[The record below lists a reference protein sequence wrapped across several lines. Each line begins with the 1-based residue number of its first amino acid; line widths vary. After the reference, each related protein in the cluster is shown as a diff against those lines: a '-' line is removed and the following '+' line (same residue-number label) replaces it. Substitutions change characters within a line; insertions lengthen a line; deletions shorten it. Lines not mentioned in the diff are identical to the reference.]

1 MQSSFSKFRWRAIG
15 GFTCSALVA
24 FLSLGATSALALD
37 QGAQAPSFTLRSL
50 SGEEVSSS
58 SLAGQVVYVD
68 FWASWC
74 GPCKHTLPW
83 MSEIQKKFSAQG
95 LKVVAINLDT
105 DPAAAQKALK
115 DIDVAYQVLLDP
127 EKKAV
132 SLFEPPK
139 MPSSFLI
146 DRHGKIR
153 LVHGGFRAGDEAALE
168 EEIARLVKES

>member
-1 MQSSFSKFRWRAIG
+1 MYSLFNKLRWRAIG
-15 GFTCSALVA
+15 SV
-24 FLSLGATSALALD
+24 TSAVLVGVLCTGVSSASALD
-37 QGAQAPSFTLRSL
+37 QGTQAPSFSLRSL
-50 SGEEVSSS
+50 TGEEFSSS
-58 SLAGQVVYVD
+58 SLSGQVVYVD

-83 MSEIQKKFSAQG
+83 MSEIQRKFSAQG

-105 DPAAAQKALK
+105 DPAAAQRALK

-146 DRHGKIR
+146 DRHGKVR

-168 EEIARLVKES
+168 EEIARLIKES